1 MGWKDLSENSDIN
14 LTSNSEGYGWF
25 SRIGYHGKIAFV
37 NMLATLLLY
46 LYRASE
52 HYLITNTSSELKKI
66 GGLIKKLPLEEYPF
80 TQKMNNTIRSN
91 SSFVQDNP
99 KLDLN
104 RYFQIVQD
112 KQCTD
117 IGEFKRHHVMLVS
130 IYD

>member
-25 SRIGYHGKIAFV
+25 SIIGYNGKIAFV

-52 HYLITNTSSELKKI
+52 HYLITNTSRELKKI

-117 IGEFKRHHVMLVS
+117 IGEVKRHM
-130 IYD
+130 